1 MKTIFYCVGFFLFT
15 PRFNFFDL
23 MSILTITTVAQL
35 YSLWIVLLIVPLIV
49 FSVAMEWRVEKEKQ
63 DAQADNGTIG

>member
-1 MKTIFYCVGFFLFT
+1 MKAILYYTGFLLFT

-23 MSILTITTVAQL
+23 ISILTITTVAQL
-35 YSLWIVLLIVPLIV
+35 YSLWILLLIVPLIV

>member
-1 MKTIFYCVGFFLFT
+1 MKAILYYTGFLLFT
-15 PRFNFFDL
+15 PRFNFFDFIA
-23 MSILTITTVAQL
+23 ILTITTVAQL
-35 YSLWIVLLIVPLIV
+35 YSLWILLLIVPLIV

>member
-1 MKTIFYCVGFFLFT
+1 MKAILYYTGFLLFT

-23 MSILTITTVAQL
+23 IAILTITTVAQL
-35 YSLWIVLLIVPLIV
+35 YSLWFLLLIVPLIV

-63 DAQADNGTIG
+63 DAQADNGTVG

>member
-1 MKTIFYCVGFFLFT
+1 
-15 PRFNFFDL
+15 
-23 MSILTITTVAQL
+23 
-35 YSLWIVLLIVPLIV
+35 LIVPLIV